1 MSATPRPRLR
11 LRREQRLRAGRDF
24 VRLKEEGRRQVQGCL
39 ILNWE
44 LATEPN
50 VTSRVGVVTSKSIGG
65 AVVRNRARR
74 LLRET
79 FRRHQWDFR
88 QPVTAILVARRSIA
102 GKTYSQVEKDFL
114 TALRLAR
121 LVGDSAPLPPT
132 TPA

>member
-1 MSATPRPRLR
+1 
-11 LRREQRLRAGRDF
+11 
-24 VRLKEEGRRQVQGCL
+24 
-39 ILNWE
+39 
-44 LATEPN
+44 
-50 VTSRVGVVTSKSIGG
+50 VTSKSIGG

-121 LVGDSAPLPPT
+121 LVGDSAPLSPK